1 MQQISFIK
9 TIKKILCNI
18 SKWCAYSQMYRLLL
32 ALCNGAEWSEQT
44 KVGRNI
50 ALLGIFCPFFWFAL
64 FSGADSSVL
73 TFHACHSSIVFLIGV
88 VIMIVSLTKKSKTD
102 G

>member
-1 MQQISFIK
+1 MQQIPFVK
-9 TIKKILCNI
+9 TITKMLSGL

-32 ALCNGAEWSEQT
+32 ILFNGGEWSEQT
-44 KVGRNI
+44 KIGRNI

-64 FSGADSSVL
+64 FSGADSSEL
-73 TFHACHSSIVFLIGV
+73 AFHACHSSIVFLIGV

>member
-1 MQQISFIK
+1 MQQILLVK
-9 TIKKILCNI
+9 TISKMLSGI

-32 ALCNGAEWSEQT
+32 ALFNGAEWSEQT

-64 FSGADSSVL
+64 FSGANSSVL

-88 VIMIVSLTKKSKTD
+88 VIMIISLTNKKQN
-102 G
+102 